1 MIALIIATLLGTPSS
16 YAQVQPRLRIP
27 FTAPCS
33 AVERLPDGQ
42 WRTKTAISFGANEV
56 PADTFIGAGGNVD
69 YVLVNGELINTDIAD
84 KCASRPG

>member
-1 MIALIIATLLGTPSS
+1 MIALIIATLLGTSGS
-16 YAQVQPRLRIP
+16 QAQLQPRPRIP

-42 WRTKTAISFGANEV
+42 WRTKTAIAFGPNEV

>member
-1 MIALIIATLLGTPSS
+1 MISLVMATLLASS
-16 YAQVQPRLRIP
+16 ARHAQVSPRPRIP

-42 WRTKTAISFGANEV
+42 WRTKRAIAFGFDEV
-56 PADTFIGAGGNVD
+56 PANTFIGAGGNVD

>member
-1 MIALIIATLLGTPSS
+1 MISLVIATLLGSS
-16 YAQVQPRLRIP
+16 ATYAQVQPRPWMP

-42 WRTKTAISFGANEV
+42 WRTKTTIAFGPNEV
-56 PADTFIGAGGNVD
+56 PANTFIGAGGNVD